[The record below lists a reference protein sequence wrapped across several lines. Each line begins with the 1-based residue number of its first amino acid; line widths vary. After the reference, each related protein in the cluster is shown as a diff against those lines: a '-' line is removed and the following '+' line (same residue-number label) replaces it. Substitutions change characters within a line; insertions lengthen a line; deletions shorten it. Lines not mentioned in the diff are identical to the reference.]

1 MEPGLCLDRE
11 DLLYLW
17 HPPLYGPLDAH
28 REGYLRA
35 RATRAR
41 ALELHPNDALCLVDV
56 HKLDIAAVRL
66 KGRPDTVKSLF
77 DPVPHH
83 HHISSIKMV
92 VETIYYNLEYTDLSS
107 HNK

>member
-17 HPPLYGPLDAH
+17 HPLLYGPLDAH

-35 RATRAR
+35 RAARAS
-41 ALELHPNDALCLVDV
+41 ALELHPYDALCLVDV
-56 HKLDIAAVRL
+56 HELDIAAVRL
-66 KGRPDTVKSLF
+66 KGWPDTVKSLF
-77 DPVPHH
+77 DLVPHH
-83 HHISSIKMV
+83 DISSIKIV